1 LTNTAKISFHIDTT
15 DALIPL
21 GAEAWINDQK
31 FFATDH
37 LQGPQELSVDVDDNT
52 VFEHSLR
59 IVLHGKRHE
68 HTCIDENG
76 NIVSDARLI
85 VKDFAF
91 DEIRLGHMV
100 TELAVYTHDFN
111 GTGSKTQERFHGEI
125 GCNGTVE
132 LKFATPIYLWLL
144 DHM

>member
-1 LTNTAKISFHIDTT
+1 MASTAKISFHIDTT
-15 DALIPL
+15 DAQTPL
-21 GAEAWINDQK
+21 GLEAWINDQR

-37 LQGPQELSVDVDDNT
+37 VQGPEELSVEVDDDA

-59 IVLHGKRHE
+59 IVLYGKCQE
-68 HTCIDENG
+68 HTRIDEAG

-85 VKDFAF
+85 IKDFAF

-111 GTGSKTQERFHGEI
+111 GTGAETQERFHGEI

-132 LKFATPIYLWLL
+132 LKFSTPIYLWLL